1 MGLNDEKVKEILGT
15 EAWEIIF
22 ESVTSGELVDPL
34 KMREFAG
41 KLHPTVGGAHRRR
54 TGPPQRRDSDW
65 TEMREVLSD
74 WYQQELFDLDMERA
88 LGKFVKIFESNA
100 LMLPGLAGQIKKLM
114 DNQGKG

>member
-1 MGLNDEKVKEILGT
+1 MGLNDEKVKEIIGK
-15 EAWEIIF
+15 EAWDILF
-22 ESVTSGELVDPL
+22 QSVTRGELSALRMKEVAL
-34 KMREFAG
+34 
-41 KLHPTVGGAHRRR
+41 KLHPTVGGAHLRR
-54 TGPPQRRDSDW
+54 TGPTGKRESDW